1 MSNKTKRSGKK
12 YQPRPI
18 KYSAINA
25 VLVAQHPLD
34 ATQQS
39 ELIDGTRAALNRI
52 RFDPKP
58 LKDDLMTIK
67 VALEVAAQ
75 IADRQST
82 GGESALD
89 VIEDGLRCVL
99 VCKARGALT
108 GSIRFTGDELQLIE
122 PALDLHD
129 AIIQLATCGQIRAA
143 TKFLK
148 TMEYQPSF
156 ELAKRVA

>member
-1 MSNKTKRSGKK
+1 MSNKTKAKRSGKK

-25 VLVAQHPLD
+25 VLVAQHTLD
-34 ATQQS
+34 SIQQS

-58 LKDDLMTIK
+58 LKDDLMIIK

-82 GGESALD
+82 GGESALE
-89 VIEDGLRCVL
+89 VIEDALLCVL
-99 VCKARGALT
+99 VCKARALLT

-148 TMEYQPSF
+148 TNRF
-156 ELAKRVA
+156 GIKK